1 MIFLFLGYHSRN
13 VNAKSNI
20 LGIGKVATVE
30 KLNPDKAVQL
40 GTELMGELF
49 SYIIFCVLVV
59 SEVKYSS
66 RGNEI
71 KEEQRKQEWLRMER
85 KLEDIT
91 MTTEQQ
97 QVEIN
102 ELRRLLHHLE
112 DRNRSLTSK
121 LFRKG
126 KDG

>member
-1 MIFLFLGYHSRN
+1 M
-13 VNAKSNI
+13 
-20 LGIGKVATVE
+20 E

-112 DRNRSLTSK
+112 DRNRSLT
-121 LFRKG
+121 
-126 KDG
+126 